1 MTEQLDNRVQLG
13 KAMWSAQEK
22 NFYDCVKA
30 NGIESAEDL
39 AALFAGFMA
48 SATGAMIG
56 SAGPAMAMQVLGAV
70 SKSCAAQTVEQYLAR
85 SGSGE
90 SEPIR
95 IQSAGYTAVDMATAA
110 AEGFRDG
117 VASASKSGD

>member
-1 MTEQLDNRVQLG
+1 MTEQLDTRVQLG
-13 KAMWSAQEK
+13 KAMWSAQEN

-56 SAGPAMAMQVLGAV
+56 SAGPTMAMQVLGAV

-85 SGSGE
+85 SASGE
-90 SEPIR
+90 SMVIANQHKE
-95 IQSAGYTAVDMATAA
+95 S
-110 AEGFRDG
+110 
-117 VASASKSGD
+117 